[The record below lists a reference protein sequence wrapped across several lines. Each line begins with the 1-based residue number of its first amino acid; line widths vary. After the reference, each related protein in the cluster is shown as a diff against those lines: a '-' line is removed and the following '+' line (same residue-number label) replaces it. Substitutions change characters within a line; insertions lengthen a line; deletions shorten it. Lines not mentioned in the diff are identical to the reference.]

1 MTPAAQLAQAH
12 LVEPRGNGIYAVACS
27 GTCGGTAAHHV
38 TLAGEVTACDCPA
51 GGFGRACRHV
61 AAVRQHLV
69 VAPLEVTIASA
80 AGPGL
85 ERDVP
90 LPDDQADG
98 SA

>member
-1 MTPAAQLAQAH
+1 MTAGLDVDV
-12 LVEPRGNGIYAVACS
+12 LGSGRYAVP
-27 GTCGGTAAHHV
+27 CGGSCGGAGVPHIV
-38 TLAGEVTACDCPA
+38 TIGRAIASCDCPGHA
-51 GGFGRACRHV
+51 FRQGCRHV
-61 AAVRQHLV
+61 DAVTAYLLL
-69 VAPLEVTIASA
+69 APVEPATA